1 MVYCAAFDC
10 NNDSRYTT
18 GISYHCFP
26 RDEPLWSQWLAKI
39 SQKSRLRSEHFAPDC
54 LERDLKAE
62 ILGLKPRSTP
72 KPGAIPTIFSH
83 RRPSKRPRLSSEKC
97 SVEKVRKEVAES
109 WITVLQLG
117 WVVAK
122 LGLLQTIEAAH
133 HLCMIDKKIERW
145 MLFRGNNNLYLK
157 GYHPNRFI
165 EKYLIFA
172 EKFFNS
178 PLSKTISSYGILSS
192 FNFFFWVIFV
202 LCLSWKFL
210 TRR

>member
-39 SQKSRLRSEHFAPDC
+39 SQADLLVSKKSRLCSEHFAPDC

-97 SVEKVRKEVAES
+97 SVEKVRKEAAELLS
-109 WITVLQLG
+109 CN
-117 WVVAK
+117 WV
-122 LGLLQTIEAAH
+122 GLLQSLGYCKLLKLLIINAW
-133 HLCMIDKKIERW
+133 LIKKIERW

-157 GYHPNRFI
+157 GYHPNRFHWEI
-165 EKYLIFA
+165 
-172 EKFFNS
+172 
-178 PLSKTISSYGILSS
+178 
-192 FNFFFWVIFV
+192 FNF
-202 LCLSWKFL
+202 
-210 TRR
+210 RRKVFQFSFKQKNILLWNSF

>member
-18 GISYHCFP
+18 GISYHCFR

-39 SQKSRLRSEHFAPDC
+39 SQADLLVSKKSRLCSEHFAPDC

-97 SVEKVRKEVAES
+97 SVEKVRKEAAES
-109 WITVLQLG
+109 RILSCN
-117 WVVAK
+117 WV
-122 LGLLQTIEAAH
+122 GLLQSLGYCKLLKLLIINTWLI
-133 HLCMIDKKIERW
+133 KKIERW

-157 GYHPNRFI
+157 GYHPNRFHWEI
-165 EKYLIFA
+165 
-172 EKFFNS
+172 
-178 PLSKTISSYGILSS
+178 
-192 FNFFFWVIFV
+192 FNF
-202 LCLSWKFL
+202 
-210 TRR
+210 RRKVFQFSFKQKNILLWNSF

>member
-1 MVYCAAFDC
+1 MVYYAAFDC

-39 SQKSRLRSEHFAPDC
+39 SQADLLVSKKSRLCSEHFAPDC

-83 RRPSKRPRLSSEKC
+83 RRPSKRPRLSSEKF
-97 SVEKVRKEVAES
+97 SVEKVRKEVR
-109 WITVLQLG
+109 
-117 WVVAK
+117 
-122 LGLLQTIEAAH
+122 LLQSLGYCKLLKLLIIYAW
-133 HLCMIDKKIERW
+133 LIKKIERW

-157 GYHPNRFI
+157 GYHPNRFHWEI
-165 EKYLIFA
+165 
-172 EKFFNS
+172 
-178 PLSKTISSYGILSS
+178 
-192 FNFFFWVIFV
+192 FNF
-202 LCLSWKFL
+202 
-210 TRR
+210 RRKVFQFSFKQNNILLWNSF

>member
-26 RDEPLWSQWLAKI
+26 RDETLWSQWLAKI
-39 SQKSRLRSEHFAPDC
+39 SQADLLVSKKSRLCSEHFAPDC

-97 SVEKVRKEVAES
+97 SVEKVRKEAAELLS
-109 WITVLQLG
+109 CN
-117 WVVAK
+117 WV
-122 LGLLQTIEAAH
+122 GLLQS
-133 HLCMIDKKIERW
+133 LGYCK
-145 MLFRGNNNLYLK
+145 LLK
-157 GYHPNRFI
+157 L
-165 EKYLIFA
+165 LIIYA
-172 EKFFNS
+172 WLIKN
-178 PLSKTISSYGILSS
+178 
-192 FNFFFWVIFV
+192 
-202 LCLSWKFL
+202 WKVNAV
-210 TRR
+210 

>member
-39 SQKSRLRSEHFAPDC
+39 SQAGLLVSKKSRLCSEHFAPDC

-97 SVEKVRKEVAES
+97 SVEKVRKEAAELLS
-109 WITVLQLG
+109 CN
-117 WVVAK
+117 WV
-122 LGLLQTIEAAH
+122 GLLQSLGYCKLLKLLIIYAW
-133 HLCMIDKKIERW
+133 LIKK
-145 MLFRGNNNLYLK
+145 LK
-157 GYHPNRFI
+157 GECCLGATTIYILRDITRIGSI

-192 FNFFFWVIFV
+192 FNFF
-202 LCLSWKFL
+202 SE
-210 TRR
+210 

>member
-39 SQKSRLRSEHFAPDC
+39 SQADLLVSKKSRLCSEHFAPDC

-97 SVEKVRKEVAES
+97 SVEKVRKEAAELLS
-109 WITVLQLG
+109 CN
-117 WVVAK
+117 WV
-122 LGLLQTIEAAH
+122 GLLQSLGYCKLLKLLIIYAW
-133 HLCMIDKKIERW
+133 LIKK
-145 MLFRGNNNLYLK
+145 LK
-157 GYHPNRFI
+157 GECCLGATTIYILRDITRIGSI

-192 FNFFFWVIFV
+192 FNFF
-202 LCLSWKFL
+202 SE
-210 TRR
+210 